1 MCNCYYESQKRLVE
15 HVKAQLPP
23 GSTGLDVE
31 LQGYVFGMG
40 GDGLTH
46 RAACP
51 VAIEYQT
58 PKKAGGMKTVKQK
71 SFLRASFCP
80 FCGESYDKAE
90 ASAGDT
96 DAASSG
102 DEVKP

>member
-1 MCNCYYESQKRLVE
+1 MCNCYGDSQKRLFD
-15 HVKAQLPP
+15 HIKAQLPV
-23 GSTGLDVE
+23 GAVDLDVE

-40 GDGLTH
+40 GSEGVSH

-51 VAIEYQT
+51 VAIEYRA

-80 FCGESYDKAE
+80 FCGEKYDKDE
-90 ASAGDT
+90 A
-96 DAASSG
+96 AA
-102 DEVKP
+102 

>member
-1 MCNCYYESQKRLVE
+1 MSNCSCHSDSEKRLKDHVE
-15 HVKAQLPP
+15 KQLPE
-23 GSTGLDVE
+23 GSRNLSVE

-40 GDGLTH
+40 DDGMTH

-80 FCGESYDKAE
+80 FCGQKYE
-90 ASAGDT
+90 
-96 DAASSG
+96 
-102 DEVKP
+102 